1 MEEIHNDHKELVNSV
16 LNDQYGIYKEEQ
28 KQQILELYKNLSKIP
43 KKDWNKQSTKDKLK
57 EIK

>member
-28 KQQILELYKNLSKIP
+28 KQQILELYKELNKIP
-43 KKDWNKQSTKDKLK
+43 KKDWDKQSTIESLNK
-57 EIK
+57 